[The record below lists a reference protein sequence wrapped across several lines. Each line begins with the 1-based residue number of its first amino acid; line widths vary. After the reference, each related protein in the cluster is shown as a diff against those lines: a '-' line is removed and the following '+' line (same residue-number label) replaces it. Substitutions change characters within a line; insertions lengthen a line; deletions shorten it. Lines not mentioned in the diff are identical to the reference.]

1 MSVRLFVVRHGQTV
15 MNQEKRSQG
24 WLDSP
29 LTERGKVEAL
39 IVRNWLKDRHLQFAH
54 GYSSDLGRARQTLGL
69 LVQGEFPTNEEAGL
83 REMTLGKMDGVQ
95 GFVLDPAKWNQQA
108 KEYGGESFE
117 HAAGRAIASLYAI
130 ARVNSGQNVLVVT
143 HGMVINL
150 LMETLPPIQAVWKDT
165 DRLENGMILELVY
178 TCGQLWLSGVHL
190 PVSEYLEKHNLEE
203 EKQKIGKF

>member
-15 MNQEKRSQG
+15 MNQKGKSQG

-29 LTERGKVEAL
+29 LTERGKAEAL
-39 IVRNWLKDRHLQFAH
+39 IVRDWLENRHLQFAY
-54 GYSSDLGRARQTLGL
+54 GYSSDLGRARQTLDL
-69 LVQGEFPTNEEAGL
+69 LVHGEFPTEEKAGL
-83 REMTLGKMDGVQ
+83 REMTLGKMDGIQ

-108 KEYGGESFE
+108 IEYGGETFQ
-117 HAAGRAIASLYAI
+117 HAASRAIASLYAI

-143 HGMVINL
+143 HGMIINL
-150 LMETLPPIQAVWKDT
+150 LMEVLPPIQATWKDA
-165 DRLENGMILELVY
+165 DRLENGMILELIY
-178 TCGQLWLSGVHL
+178 SCGQLWLSGVHL